1 MSELVPCADFV
12 FYVFIESKAIVFNS
26 LGWNTLFAVVY
37 DCHVELIYRSVYVS
51 VVVYVK
57 VCKAVFYV

>member
-1 MSELVPCADFV
+1 MSEQVPCADFV
-12 FYVFIESKAIVFNS
+12 FRVSLESKAIVFNS
-26 LGWNTLFAVVY
+26 PGWDTLFVVEY

-57 VCKAVFYV
+57 VCKEVIYV